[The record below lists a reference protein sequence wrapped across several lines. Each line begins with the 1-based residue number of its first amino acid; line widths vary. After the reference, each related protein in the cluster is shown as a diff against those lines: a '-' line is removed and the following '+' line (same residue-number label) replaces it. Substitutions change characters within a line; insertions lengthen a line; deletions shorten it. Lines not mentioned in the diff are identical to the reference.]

1 MKKGFEEEIKKSYI
15 INQTNLIVDNFMAYY
30 RYCDIT
36 EFYFDHIVNE
46 ASDEV
51 VLTDKEKE
59 LLKLNV
65 KRLLEDGY
73 DIEIISDNPIKI
85 REKDIVVW

>member
-1 MKKGFEEEIKKSYI
+1 MKKGFEEDIKKSYI
-15 INQTNLIVDNFMAYY
+15 INKTNLIVDNFMAYY

-36 EFYFDHIVNE
+36 ELDFGAIVKE

-65 KRLLEDGY
+65 KKLLEDGY
-73 DIEIISDNPIKI
+73 DIEIINDNPIKI
-85 REKDIVVW
+85 RKDSCG